1 MPEDDQMAQDANAAP
16 AAEGAPV
23 DAAADAVDAAA
34 AVPETGTGETAATE
48 QAEDATASAPSP
60 DRLSRF
66 VGEAPKEAEEEAVE
80 EAAAVDPAA
89 ASVARALT
97 GVVTSNK
104 ADKTITVRVDRRV
117 KHPVYGKFIR
127 RSTKL
132 AAHDEHNDCQPG
144 DTVTIVE
151 SRPISKT
158 KSWRLG
164 AIVERAGV

>member
-1 MPEDDQMAQDANAAP
+1 M
-16 AAEGAPV
+16 
-23 DAAADAVDAAA
+23 
-34 AVPETGTGETAATE
+34 
-48 QAEDATASAPSP
+48 
-60 DRLSRF
+60 
-66 VGEAPKEAEEEAVE
+66 EEAV
-80 EAAAVDPAA
+80 AVDPAA

-97 GVVTSNK
+97 GVVTANK
-104 ADKTITVRVDRRV
+104 ANKTITVRVDRRV

-132 AAHDEHNDCQPG
+132 AAHDEHNACQLG

-164 AIVERAGV
+164 AIVERAGA

>member
-16 AAEGAPV
+16 AADGAPA

-34 AVPETGTGETAATE
+34 AAPEAETVTGETAATE
-48 QAEDATASAPSP
+48 QAEDAAASAPSP

-66 VGEAPKEAEEEAVE
+66 VGEAVEEAV
-80 EAAAVDPAA
+80 AVDPAA

-132 AAHDEHNDCQPG
+132 AAHDEHNACQLG

-164 AIVERAGV
+164 AIVERAGA